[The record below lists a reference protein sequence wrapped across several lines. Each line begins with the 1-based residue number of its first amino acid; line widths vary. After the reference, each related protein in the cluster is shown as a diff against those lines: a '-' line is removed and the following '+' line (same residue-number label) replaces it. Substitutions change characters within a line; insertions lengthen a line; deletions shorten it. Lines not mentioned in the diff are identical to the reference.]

1 MSLDEIPDFLRTE
14 GVSRFDLSPCPHF
27 RYPEDF
33 DREKFDTWLALSD
46 ITGNPPV
53 EDVLVNIKVAE
64 RADDGL
70 LCRNAGMLFKRIGD
84 AR

>member
-1 MSLDEIPDFLRTE
+1 MSRDEIPNFLRTE
-14 GVSRFDLSPCPHF
+14 GVSRFDLLSCPRF

-33 DREKFDTWLALSD
+33 DREKFDAWLTLSG

-53 EDVLVNIKVAE
+53 EDVLVNIEVAE
-64 RADDGL
+64 RTGDGL
-70 LCRNAGMLFKRIGD
+70 FCRNAGVLFKRIGD